1 MRYAVIS
8 DIHSNKQALNA
19 VLADIAKN
27 GVDEIFC
34 LGDLIGYGPSPNE
47 VIDIARKNID
57 HFVLGNHD
65 AVVAGYINA
74 NNFNLSAHKLINWT
88 ISQLDNSAIKFFK
101 NMPLSLVGNNVRFSH
116 SEFKNPG
123 RFGYIT
129 ENSEALAS
137 FNACNE
143 SLLLTGHSHV
153 PGIFVIG
160 NSGEPHWLNPRNFGF
175 EKEKRYIVNVGSVG
189 QPRDEDTR
197 ASYCIIDNDKDDV
210 LFHKVEFDIGGYRND
225 LIKNSLPMVSSFL
238 DLYENKKSIENSTK
252 SDIKNKKITIQ
263 HNDFKPLSK
272 TDTVKIKTEVKNLQH
287 KVLELNQ
294 SKKKLLFLV
303 LLLGSVV
310 ACFATLFITG
320 AFNVK
325 QNKGGYIYKYSSKNI
340 IKNIPVEGADL
351 LSMPAE
357 IKTVGTKSLYKN
369 WTISLSNPTLQ
380 KVSTILDEKNPKSSI
395 FLISSKSPKTITI
408 SSIPILAKKGMRF
421 KISSGF
427 RLLKFDSGFVSIM
440 IEQQLKD
447 RSWKTIMLKEPKNLK
462 PSDKWGRATS
472 VTIPTK
478 SPLQHNGNVRLTIQ
492 MRFTGK
498 LLIRR
503 CQMKR
508 K

>member
-101 NMPLSLVGNNVRFSH
+101 DMPLSLVGNNVRFSH

-143 SLLLTGHSHV
+143 SLLLTGHSHI

-160 NSGEPHWLNPRNFGF
+160 NSKEPHWLQPQNFGF
-175 EKEKRYIVNVGSVG
+175 EEEKRYIVNVGSVG
-189 QPRDEDTR
+189 QPRDEDIR
-197 ASYCIIDNDKDDV
+197 ASYCIIDNQKNDV
-210 LFHKVEFDIGGYRND
+210 LFHKVEFDIKGYRDD
-225 LIKNSLPMVSSFL
+225 LIKHSLPMVSSFL
-238 DLYENKKSIENSTK
+238 DIYEEKNGIKSQIKNDT
-252 SDIKNKKITIQ
+252 KNKKITIQ
-263 HNDFKPLSK
+263 HNDFTPLSQK
-272 TDTVKIKTEVKNLQH
+272 DTVKIKTEVKNLQH

-294 SKKKLLFLV
+294 SKKKLLLLV

-340 IKNIPVEGADL
+340 IKNIPLKDKNL
-351 LSMPAE
+351 LSMPSVIQKATANTPFKE
-357 IKTVGTKSLYKN
+357 
-369 WTISLSNPTLQ
+369 WTISLSSPKLQ
-380 KVSTILDEKNPKSSI
+380 QVSTILDENDQNKTI
-395 FLISSKSPKTITI
+395 FLVSSKIQKNIKI
-408 SSIPILAKKGMRF
+408 SSIPIPAKKGMRF
-421 KISSGF
+421 NATTKFRALKFNSGF
-427 RLLKFDSGFVSIM
+427 ASIV

-447 RSWKTIMLKEPKNLK
+447 GSWKTVISKEPKILQNK
-462 PSDKWGRATS
+462 EKWGRATS
-472 VTIPTK
+472 VTMKPTQ
-478 SPLQHNGNVRLTIQ
+478 PLKDNGNVRLTIL
-492 MRFTGK
+492 MRFNGE
-498 LLIRR
+498 LLIKSS
-503 CQMKR
+503 QLKR